1 MRYKKPEAV
10 HIQGTC
16 VIDGCNE
23 PQAVVKKGK
32 YNARCS
38 KHRRSEWLSDAP
50 ETIKYKSIKR
60 LYGLEKN
67 EYDSLL
73 EYQEHK
79 CYICGTP
86 EEQCSK
92 GTLNVDHCHSTGK
105 VRGLLCLNCNT
116 AIGHFREDPELLQR
130 AIEYLKKNA

>member
-50 ETIKYKSIKR
+50 ETIKYNNIKR
-60 LYGLEKN
+60 LYGLDKN
-67 EYDSLL
+67 EYDTLL
-73 EYQEHK
+73 ESQDYK
-79 CYICGTP
+79 CYLCKKP
-86 EEQCSK
+86 ESDCNKS
-92 GTLNVDHCHSTGK
+92 LHVDHCHSTGK
-105 VRGLLCLNCNT
+105 VRGLLCFNCNT
-116 AIGHFREDPELLQR
+116 AIGLIGEDIELLQR
-130 AIEYLKKNA
+130 AIEYLKNNS